1 MAKQNISYIQGPLER
16 MNESNNDV
24 VKNVPKMKYVRASK
38 SVTRYQHKSKFLVLI
53 IPNYILLYPKIKNLE
68 RKPSSKL
75 FIENRG
81 YNSSIDRTANIDKSQ
96 KFHLKGTTVY
106 KFGSYAKEFYF
117 TGFDQHKH
125 TESELYDTTAKDF
138 QVDSKLCSEFMYV

>member
-1 MAKQNISYIQGPLER
+1 

-53 IPNYILLYPKIKNLE
+53 IPNYIKNLE